1 MCCYWQQHPHQ
12 VQRQLV
18 PCSRQ
23 RFIILVSSRLL
34 LDCVMSRCLQFA
46 VHHSSIHGVLRLEFF
61 IVLVSGRVLNVA
73 IDYINNIISRLIQ
86 LTVQHRV
93 TRTTDFLIFSV
104 DIVILNISLFRTDNN
119 KQLNHSLTS
128 SINKLECKLIVPM
141 VDIISFWVHSNG
153 RRSDPMSINILNG
166 ED

>member
-1 MCCYWQQHPHQ
+1 
-12 VQRQLV
+12 
-18 PCSRQ
+18 
-23 RFIILVSSRLL
+23 
-34 LDCVMSRCLQFA
+34 
-46 VHHSSIHGVLRLEFF
+46 
-61 IVLVSGRVLNVA
+61 VLVSGRVLNVA

-93 TRTTDFLIFSV
+93 TRTTDFFIFSV

-141 VDIISFWVHSNG
+141 VDIISF
-153 RRSDPMSINILNG
+153 
-166 ED
+166 